1 MESIAANKL
10 NSASS
15 TANVKGLVKKV
26 ANLSFD
32 ADAVYESKDWPYLW
46 PKSEVQTVEKTFPTM
61 EELAKRKAR
70 TRRIVKICGFGVL
83 SLVMYMGV
91 FLNQAM
97 ITEYFTKGGYFALA
111 VVGTAIAFALVHGT
125 FAGHVLEN
133 LNFRAANQ
141 SKDLH

>member
-46 PKSEVQTVEKTFPTM
+46 PKSEVQTIEKTFPTM
-61 EELAKRKAR
+61 EELAERKAR

>member
-10 NSASS
+10 NSARS
-15 TANVKGLVKKV
+15 TTNVKGLVKKV

-46 PKSEVQTVEKTFPTM
+46 PKSEVQTIEKTFPTM

>member
-10 NSASS
+10 NSARS
-15 TANVKGLVKKV
+15 TTNVKGLVKKV

-46 PKSEVQTVEKTFPTM
+46 PKSEVQTIEKTFPTM
-61 EELAKRKAR
+61 EELAERKAR

>member
-10 NSASS
+10 NSARS
-15 TANVKGLVKKV
+15 TTNVKGLVKKV

-46 PKSEVQTVEKTFPTM
+46 PKSEVQTIEKTFPTM
-61 EELAKRKAR
+61 EELAERKAR
-70 TRRIVKICGFGVL
+70 TSRIVKICGFGVL